1 MALKDLIPQA
11 PPRSLA
17 VQVVRREMA
26 ASDAV
31 TFALALPGK
40 TGAPASYLP
49 GQFTTLALPTSSGKT
64 LYRSYS
70 LCGDG
75 SAQKPWEITIKR
87 VPNGRVS
94 NYLID
99 RVDAGTVLRVS
110 LPQGGF
116 VLPQP
121 MRRDMPLVFI
131 AAGSGITP
139 IRGMIHYL
147 ATLPADRRPMVY
159 LHFASSRPEK
169 VLFRQEWE
177 RIDPQRTWFRQW
189 HYIGTMGHRLTP
201 QAVLESVKA
210 SAGKAEWYVC
220 GPEALRDAMQSQ
232 LTRAGIAPDR
242 IHLEAFVA
250 SPPEMPARASGKRFA
265 LRIQQTGAALD
276 AHGNETLLDA
286 LERQGYHPDFS
297 CRAGSCGTCKLRVV
311 AGSVDRPGGALTPA
325 ERQAGYVLSCVAHP
339 VSDVTLQSAGRGQG
353 VVPTSDG
360 GMLTRESL
368 RWLLAGAVAL
378 LLMGVWQQTN
388 HTPGSTAQASS
399 GITLPSI
406 GDGSGN
412 GDDGSGG
419 ILGGGGSSGGGVQ
432 QQPSNPI
439 VTSGGS

>member
-11 PPRSLA
+11 APRSLA
-17 VQVVRREMA
+17 VQVIRREMA

-31 TFALALPGK
+31 TFTLAVPGK
-40 TGAPASYLP
+40 SGAPASYLP
-49 GQFTTLALPTSSGKT
+49 GQFITLALPTSSGKT

-75 SAQKPWEITIKR
+75 SPQKPWEITVKR

-99 RVDAGTVLRVS
+99 RVEAGAVLRVS

-121 MRRDMPLVFI
+121 LRRDMSLVFI

-147 ATLPADRRPMVY
+147 ATLPADRRPMVF

-189 HYIGTMGHRLTP
+189 HYIGTLGHRLTP
-201 QAVLESVKA
+201 QAVLESVK
-210 SAGKAEWYVC
+210 GQTGRTEWYVC
-220 GPEALRDAMQSQ
+220 GPEPLREGMQTQ
-232 LTRAGIAPDR
+232 LTHAGVAPDH

-250 SPPEMPARASGKRFA
+250 APPEMPARAAGKHYA
-265 LRIQQTGAALD
+265 LRIQQTGTALN
-276 AHGNETLLDA
+276 ARGNETLLEA

-297 CRAGSCGTCKLRVV
+297 CRAGSCGTCKLRLV
-311 AGSVDRPGGALTPA
+311 AGSVDRPGATLTPA

-353 VVPTSDG
+353 VIPTG
-360 GMLTRESL
+360 NGALTRDGL
-368 RWLLAGAVAL
+368 RWLLVGGVAL

-388 HTPGSTAQASS
+388 HSPGSTAQASS
-399 GITLPSI
+399 GITLPTF
-406 GDGSGN
+406 GDGN
-412 GDDGSGG
+412 GDDGSGAG
-419 ILGGGGSSGGGVQ
+419 NNNGSGGGNGGGVV

-439 VTSGGS
+439 VTSGRS